1 MLSCVLEPPGE
12 ARLPVAGHPVPV
24 HRLLAA
30 EGGEGAAHAPPGGH
44 LHQGGHRLRD
54 GAQAGT
60 AATVAIYSVDII
72 LD

>member
-1 MLSCVLEPPGE
+1 MTCSFISGILEPVGE
-12 ARLPVAGHPVPV
+12 ARLPFTGHSVPL

-44 LHQGGHRLRD
+44 LHQCGQRVRD

-60 AATVAIYSVDII
+60 APHALPLFIF
-72 LD
+72 